1 MHDQLA
7 NLLIDLSSEIFLLFR
22 FRSIVISF
30 LSQMVGVL
38 LGHQLD
44 DVLFDLIDNK
54 FLLFDRSMLNHG
66 LENPATIMFVDKFSK
81 FTFITN

>member
-66 LENPATIMFVDKFSK
+66 LENPATIMLVDKFSK

>member
-1 MHDQLA
+1 
-7 NLLIDLSSEIFLLFR
+7 
-22 FRSIVISF
+22 
-30 LSQMVGVL
+30 MVGVL

-66 LENPATIMFVDKFSK
+66 LENPATIMLVDKFSK